1 MQCLQSESE
10 DTGGSVKDI
19 VVTDSKEM
27 QLMAK
32 KLGVSLFI
40 VGGKELRLGQGN
52 EKARHY
58 LENRQYDGV
67 YDLEVHGGREFMHH
81 RNSGLNQVLCKIACD
96 KKKIIIFDI
105 GSLLSSSGQ
114 KRALIIGRMR
124 QNVRL
129 CRKYKVTMA
138 LASFAHDEFGLRRP
152 QEMVSIGQ
160 LIGMT
165 YAEAKAAAIAVE
177 KRLAK

>member
-1 MQCLQSESE
+1 M
-10 DTGGSVKDI
+10 KDI
-19 VVTDSKEM
+19 VQSDSAEM
-27 QLMAK
+27 KKMAK
-32 KLGVSLFI
+32 KLGVSLF
-40 VGGKELRLGQGN
+40 VLGGKELRLGQGN

-67 YDLEVHGGREFMHH
+67 YDLEVHSGREFMHH
-81 RNSGLNQVLCKIACD
+81 RNSGLNQVLCKIARD
-96 KKKIIIFDI
+96 KKKIVIFDI

-114 KRALIIGRMR
+114 KRALILGRMR

-138 LASFAHDEFGLRRP
+138 LASFAKDEFGLRRT

-160 LIGMT
+160 LLGMSA
-165 YAEAKAAAIAVE
+165 AEAKTATLAIE